1 MAVRRASVALLASGL
16 IAVVVVS
23 VSAARSTTRQGH
35 VPVIAR
41 TPHHAIRSRTLD
53 CTGLT
58 ADGRLC
64 ARVLPLL
71 ISYARPQRARC
82 LQVWGGKASARIT
95 GGAQG
100 YSVRLRLSRANSC
113 EIHRWNSLEPLLS
126 GR

>member
-1 MAVRRASVALLASGL
+1 MAVGRASVARLASGL

-35 VPVIAR
+35 VQVIAR
-41 TPHHAIRSRTLD
+41 THHHAIRRPSLD
-53 CTGLT
+53 CSGLT

-64 ARVLPLL
+64 ARVLSLL

-95 GGAQG
+95 GVAQ
-100 YSVRLRLSRANSC
+100 
-113 EIHRWNSLEPLLS
+113 
-126 GR
+126 